1 MKIKSLIHSKNE
13 NALAF
18 FNILGPI
25 ILNGI
30 NFFTVPIFTRM
41 LGTENYGIVSIYT
54 TWVQV
59 LSIVMGIQTGGTI
72 AVSKAYFE
80 EEEQNAYFSSTLFLS
95 CITSAVITLLTVIF
109 IQPISAFMKLDRVI
123 VLLMLFQSFGSYAIS
138 FATLKFIYAKE
149 ASKNFLVSVLVS
161 IFSVIISLI
170 LIVNIGK
177 FSDRYWGRIIGY
189 ALPNIMIGTVL
200 AVMILVK
207 GKTFY
212 HKAYWKFCL
221 PLCLPLIFH
230 HLSQI
235 ILAQCDRIMLQQLLN
250 DNGTVGIY
258 SFIFTFVH
266 ILNIIWSA
274 LNNTWVPFYYDYV
287 KQNNTEVIE
296 RKSKN
301 YMFLY
306 TALCIGFVLL
316 SPEVVKLFSSE
327 DFWSGMELIPIIAFS
342 CYMVFL
348 YSFPVNFEF
357 YHKKTLLIACGTC
370 SAAVVN
376 IILNL
381 LFIPWWGNIGAAA
394 ATAISYIMLFLFHQ
408 IIAKYVIK
416 KGYHYSFSMFLP
428 GICAMILVSVLFYVT
443 IDLWYIRWPIGM
455 ILGVIL
461 FWRVYRNKSIF

>member
-1 MKIKSLIHSKNE
+1 MNIKSLIHSKNE

-72 AVSKAYFE
+72 AVSKAYFDE
-80 EEEQNAYFSSTLFLS
+80 KEQNAYFSSALFLS
-95 CITSAVITLLTVIF
+95 CITSAAITLLTVIF

-123 VLLMLFQSFGSYAIS
+123 VFLMLLQGFGSYVIS

-161 IFSVIISLI
+161 IFSVVISLI
-170 LIVNIGK
+170 LIVNISN

-189 ALPNIMIGTVL
+189 ALSNIVIGAAL
-200 AVMILVK
+200 AVTILAK

-235 ILAQCDRIMLQQLLN
+235 VLAQCDRIMLQQLLN
-250 DNGTVGIY
+250 DNGIVGIY

-287 KQNNTEVIE
+287 KQNNIE
-296 RKSKN
+296 LIHRRSKN

-306 TALCIGFVLL
+306 TTLCAGFVLL
-316 SPEVVKLFSSE
+316 SPEVVKLFSSA

-357 YHKKTLLIACGTC
+357 YHKKTILIACGTC

-376 IILNL
+376 IVLNF
-381 LFIPWWGNIGAAA
+381 LFIPLWGNIGAAT

-416 KGYHYSFSMFLP
+416 QEYHYSWIMFLP
-428 GICAMILVSVLFYVT
+428 GIVVMLLVSALFYVT
-443 IDLWYIRWPIGM
+443 VDLWYVRWPIGIVLGI
-455 ILGVIL
+455 ILLRRI
-461 FWRVYRNKSIF
+461 YRNKSIF